1 MRWCR
6 EDSPLCASRLGSA
19 RLRFAIL
26 LFLLGYA
33 GIPDAVPAQ
42 TIQWN
47 PLADGL
53 AVTLWHPAP
62 ACQDVPALLIVQIDP
77 ERFEF
82 SIYQF
87 HDEGLGAP
95 LTIQEWQHRTGAHVL
110 FNAGLFRED
119 YSYLGLLMKDGRMVG
134 TKRHHSW
141 QALFVAE
148 PVVPGLRKARVLDLA
163 FESFHEAHPLYRE
176 AAQSLMLLDRTGK
189 PRVRQTGKR
198 AQQTVVAEDGEGRI
212 LIIKTTDAVTLYGLA
227 ECLRNGFPAIRQAM
241 AMDGGSSSDLFI
253 RTDLLGNRNEEGSHP
268 AWKDIVTGQTSRHIP
283 LPAVIGVKPRREP
296 LRMES
301 EKTAPGRTTRR

>member
-1 MRWCR
+1 MRR
-6 EDSPLCASRLGSA
+6 RSDHGPFHSSRSGSA
-19 RLRFAIL
+19 RLLSALLLIL
-26 LFLLGYA
+26 FGYA
-33 GIPDAVPAQ
+33 GSPDSAPAQ
-42 TIQWN
+42 SIQWN

-53 AVTLWHPAP
+53 AVSLWRPAP
-62 ACQDVPALLIVQIDP
+62 NCQDVPALLMVQIDP

-87 HDEGLGAP
+87 HDEGLSAP
-95 LTIQEWQHRTGAHVL
+95 LTIQDWQRRTGAHVL

-119 YSYLGLLMKDGRMVG
+119 YSYLGLLMKEGRILG
-134 TKRHHSW
+134 AKRHHSW

-163 FESFHEAHPLYRE
+163 FEPFHEENPSYRE

-212 LIIKTTDAVTLYGLA
+212 LVIKTAEAVTLHGLA
-227 ECLRNGFPAIRQAM
+227 ECLRSGFPAIRQAM
-241 AMDGGSSSDLFI
+241 AMDGGSSSDVFI
-253 RTDLLGNRNEEGSHP
+253 RTDLLPSRSAEGGQP
-268 AWKDIVTGQTSRHIP
+268 DWRDIVNGNVSRHVP
-283 LPAVIGVKPRREP
+283 LPAVIGAKPRRDAA
-296 LRMES
+296 RRES
-301 EKTAPGRTTRR
+301 DKTAPGWTSQR